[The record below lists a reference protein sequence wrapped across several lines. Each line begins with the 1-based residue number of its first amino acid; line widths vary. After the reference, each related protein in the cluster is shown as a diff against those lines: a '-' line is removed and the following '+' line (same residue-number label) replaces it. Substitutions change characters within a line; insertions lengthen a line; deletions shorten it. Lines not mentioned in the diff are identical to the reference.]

1 MRQKMIKQL
10 PLNKFAVDHPIAHEL
25 KIMDDILYENQ
36 TVYDLAHEDLTR
48 NTKSNAGADGMS
60 AEQTVKAAIL
70 KQMTGYS
77 YAKLEFHLIDSTS
90 YRRFLHIGIADTVF
104 KKSALCKNIKRLSP
118 ETWEQINQIIIE
130 YAKAIG
136 IEKGREA
143 RVDCTVVSSNIHAPT
158 DSSLLWDS
166 VRVLTRELGKAK
178 EQFEEAGIKFSNHK
192 KRAKRRAMGVLNAK
206 NKKDRTQCY
215 IDLLNVTKQT
225 IGYTESAILKLKALP
240 SIFAPVLADIL
251 QYYMDLALKII
262 NQTERRVLNGENVP
276 VSEKVTSIFEPH
288 TDIIVKDRRDT
299 FYGHKICLTGG
310 PSNLITDCK
319 ILDGN
324 PADTTLV
331 EDMLDRQN
339 DIYGRYPLK
348 VAFDGGFTS
357 KGNVDITLK
366 KGVKDVCFSKRR
378 GLDVEDMCRSDWVY
392 KRLRKFRAGIEAG
405 ISRLKRCFGLSTC
418 TWKSLRSF
426 KSYVWASI
434 VAANLQTLA
443 RHKLTMA

>member
-1 MRQKMIKQL
+1 MIKQL
-10 PLNKFAVDHPIAHEL
+10 PLNKPAVDHPIAHEL
-25 KIMDDILYENQ
+25 KIMDDILNENSE
-36 TVYDLAHEDLTR
+36 VYDLAHKDLTR

-70 KQMTGYS
+70 KQMTDYS
-77 YAKLEFHLIDSTS
+77 YTKLAFHLIDSTS
-90 YRRFLHIGIADTVF
+90 YRRFLHIGIGDKAF

-118 ETWEQINQIIIE
+118 ETWEQIHRIIVE
-130 YAKAIG
+130 YAKGMG
-136 IEKGREA
+136 IETGKES

-166 VRVLTRELGKAK
+166 VRVLTRKLGKAK
-178 EQFEEAGIKFSNHK
+178 EQFEEANITFSNHK
-192 KRAKRRAMGVLNAK
+192 KRAKRRAMGVLNSK
-206 NKKDRTQCY
+206 NKEDRAQCY
-215 IDLLNVTKQT
+215 IDLINVTKQVV
-225 IGYTESAILKLKALP
+225 GYTEKSIIKLRAIP
-240 SIFAPVLADIL
+240 SIFGTVFADDL
-251 QYYMDLALKII
+251 QTYLDLTLKII
-262 NQTERRVLNGENVP
+262 DQTERRILNGETVP
-276 VSEKVTSIFEPH
+276 SSEKVTSIFEPH
-288 TDIIVKDRRDT
+288 TDIIKKDRRET

-331 EDMLDRQN
+331 EEMLDRHN

-357 KGNVDITLK
+357 KENVESTLE

-378 GLDVEDMCRSDWVY
+378 GLDVEEMCRSEWVY

-443 RHKLTMA
+443 RHKLAIA

>member
-10 PLNKFAVDHPIAHEL
+10 PLNKPAVDHQIAHEL
-25 KIMDDILYENQ
+25 KIMDDILNE
-36 TVYDLAHEDLTR
+36 TPEVYGLAHKDLAR

-60 AEQTVKAAIL
+60 AEQTIKAAIL

-77 YAKLEFHLIDSTS
+77 YTKLVFHLMDSTS
-90 YRRFLHIGIADTVF
+90 YRRFMHIGIGDKAF

-118 ETWEQINQIIIE
+118 ETWEQIHQIIIE
-130 YAKAIG
+130 YAKAMG
-136 IEKGREA
+136 IEKGKES
-143 RVDCTVVSSNIHAPT
+143 RVDCTVVSSNIHPPT
-158 DSSLLWDS
+158 DSSMLWDS
-166 VRVLTRELGKAK
+166 VQ
-178 EQFEEAGIKFSNHK
+178 QFEEANITFSNHK

-225 IGYTESAILKLKALP
+225 VGYSENAIFKLRAVP
-240 SIFAPVLADIL
+240 SFLGFILADSL

-262 NQTERRVLNGENVP
+262 DQTERRVINSETVP

-288 TDIIVKDRRDT
+288 TDIIRKDRRDT

-331 EDMLDRQN
+331 GEMLDRHN

-357 KGNVDITLK
+357 KENVESTLE

-378 GLDVEDMCRSDWVY
+378 GLDAEDMCRSEWVY
-392 KRLRKFRAGIEAG
+392 ERLRKFRAGIEAG

-443 RHKLTMA
+443 RYKLEIA